1 MRGPAGPAAYPRDL
15 LATLT
20 AMVLLTRP
28 GRVLAGASVVP
39 GLLVVAWLL
48 AGLPMLFG
56 GVFAAWTVLAL
67 AVPLGVLL
75 VPFGIRWLP
84 ERAVA
89 PGWVALAVIGIA
101 VVFCVTQGL
110 VHSEQIIVRRD
121 PASYVQF
128 TTWLAGHGTP
138 LVDPQPAA
146 FGHDP
151 GVSYQSLA
159 FYERGGTVVPQ
170 FMAGLPMVL
179 SAAHWIGGTGL
190 VAFAPVL
197 LGGLAILAFGGLVAR
212 LAGPRWAP
220 LGALALA
227 LTLPEQ
233 FFSRSA
239 YSEPLT
245 QILLFGGLCLL
256 LDAVDSL
263 DGPYRIRAGVAGLA
277 LGLTVLVRI
286 DALRD
291 VLPVLAYA
299 GLLLYHRRPEA
310 CPLGGGL
317 VLGAGFG
324 LLEGYVLSRPY
335 LSSIS
340 DSVLP
345 MLGIAAV
352 IALLTVAGVVAGRLR
367 AKYRPAQRPPAWLLR
382 YGPVAAGGAVVA
394 VMIALAVRPFF
405 MTVRQ
410 PPVKHEDQLTV
421 EYVENVQRVLHLPLD
436 GTRVYTEMS
445 LAWVAW
451 YVGVFTV
458 VLGTAAAAVLAYRTL
473 RGRAVRWVL
482 PLAMIGWSTL
492 TTLYRPAITPDHP
505 WAARRLVVLVLP
517 GMVLLAVW
525 AVAAGSRRLHRR
537 GHRRR
542 VWQGAAVTGALAI
555 CVPALITSIGIAG
568 SKTDTGEIAAVRGV
582 CRAVGPRAGVVI
594 LERATAD
601 RFTQVIRGMCGVPV
615 ARVTDPVRPA
625 VVRRVVRAI
634 RHTGRSPVLIG
645 ADATDVRRYGRPQ
658 HIMELHTRQDP
669 RSLVRPPHGA
679 WTLTANIWAALPARY
694 PHRS

>member
-1 MRGPAGPAAYPRDL
+1 
-15 LATLT
+15 
-20 AMVLLTRP
+20 MVLLSRAD
-28 GRVLAGASVVP
+28 RLLAGASVVP
-39 GLLVVAWLL
+39 ALLVVAWLL

-56 GVFAAWTVLAL
+56 GVFYGWTVLAL
-67 AVPLGVLL
+67 AVPLAVLL

-84 ERAVA
+84 ARALA
-89 PGWVALAVIGIA
+89 PPWVALAVLSVA
-101 VVFCVTQGL
+101 VLFCLTQGL

-128 TTWLAGHGTP
+128 TTWLAGHGTSRIG
-138 LVDPQPAA
+138 PQAAA

-151 GVSYQSLA
+151 AVSYDSLA
-159 FYERGGTVVPQ
+159 FYQRGGAVIPQ

-179 SAAHWIGGTGL
+179 SAAHWVGGTGF
-190 VAFAPVL
+190 VVFAPVL

-212 LAGPRWAP
+212 LIGPRWAP

-256 LDAVDSL
+256 LDSL
-263 DGPYRIRAGVAGLA
+263 DLLAGPYRIRAGIAGLA

-310 CPLGGGL
+310 WPLGGGL

-324 LLEGYVLSRPY
+324 LVEGYVLSRPY
-335 LSSIS
+335 LDSIS
-340 DSVLP
+340 DSVRP
-345 MLGIAAV
+345 MLAIAVAIAV
-352 IALLTVAGVVAGRLR
+352 LTAAGVVGARLHAR
-367 AKYRPAQRPPAWLLR
+367 LRPAQKPPAWLLR
-382 YGPVAAGGAVVA
+382 YVPEVAGGAVVA
-394 VMIALAVRPFF
+394 IVLALAVRPLF

-410 PPVKHEDQLTV
+410 PPVTADDKLTV
-421 EYVENVQRVLHLPLD
+421 EYVANLQRTLHLPVD

-445 LAWVAW
+445 LDWVAW
-451 YVGVFTV
+451 YVGVPAI
-458 VLGTAAAAVLAYRTL
+458 LLATAAAALLTYFTL

-482 PLAMIGWSTL
+482 PLAMIGWTTL

-525 AVAAGSRRLHRR
+525 AIATGTRWLR
-537 GHRRR
+537 GRAYRER
-542 VWQGAAVTGALAI
+542 VWKGAAVVGVLAI
-555 CVPALITSIGIAG
+555 CVPAVITSIGMAA
-568 SKTDTGEIAAVRGV
+568 SRTDAGEIAAVRGL
-582 CRAVGPRAGVVI
+582 CRTIGPRASVLI

-601 RFTQVIRGMCGVPV
+601 RFSQVVRGMCGVPA
-615 ARVTDPVRPA
+615 ARLVGAPAA
-625 VVRRVVRAI
+625 VVNRVVHEI
-634 RHTGRSPVLIG
+634 RQAGRRPVLLG
-645 ADATDVRRYGRPQ
+645 ADAVDVRPYGTPRQ
-658 HIMELHTRQDP
+658 IFALRTHQDP
-669 RSLVRPPHGA
+669 RSLTRPPHGV
-679 WTLTANIWAALPARY
+679 WTFDENIWAALPARY
-694 PHRS
+694 SHGS